1 MPRIAF
7 RDRNAARNQE
17 THRARAEEISRVPH
31 GCAHHELA
39 ISPGLELALLEELEQ
54 IMRSPQDR
62 GIARLCT
69 DLARNHPAGV
79 VRIERERVVAGLP
92 AQDYEVLPGEAGLLQ
107 LLEEGKLEPGRNGEL
122 VVRAPMRYPAD
133 LFGASSMRFLVPRGV
148 PVPEG
153 DPGHSCVMSEE
164 TGRAISKTSCE

>member
-54 IMRSPQDR
+54 PGLARQHFVILRRQPGDHPLALDADDAGRM
-62 GIARLCT
+62 IAREVRAQ
-69 DLARNHPAGV
+69 ARDAAILRASH
-79 VRIERERVVAGLP
+79 
-92 AQDYEVLPGEAGLLQ
+92 DLLQ